1 VTSEIQKSITN
12 MESVIL
18 DPEVS
23 KTSSLTARVSI
34 AACGVASILL
44 ASLHMLSPEFE
55 PSWRMV
61 SEYAL
66 GHYGW
71 VLSFMFICWAISS
84 WALAFTVKSQVQ
96 TKGGRIG
103 LVFLFLSG
111 IGAAMA
117 SVFEVPTMLHN
128 VAAIV
133 GIPTFPVA
141 ALLISNS
148 LTRNQTWWPARR
160 ILLLAA
166 NCTWIAIV
174 LFMAT
179 MVILIATYTQSGGD
193 MNAAPATT
201 LPAGVIAINGWANRL
216 LILVDLAWM
225 STVAWQAI
233 RLRIVR

>member
-1 VTSEIQKSITN
+1 

-18 DPEVS
+18 NPEVS

-44 ASLHMLSPEFE
+44 ASLHILSPEFK

-66 GHYGW
+66 GHYEW

-84 WALAFTVKSQVQ
+84 WALAFTIKSQVQ
-96 TKGGRIG
+96 TRRGRIG

-133 GIPTFPVA
+133 GLPTFPVA
-141 ALLISNS
+141 AMLISNS
-148 LTRNQTWWPARR
+148 LTRTQAWWPARK
-160 ILLLAA
+160 ILLLTA

-174 LFMAT
+174 LFIAT
-179 MVILIATYTQSGGD
+179 MVILIVTYTQSGGD
-193 MNAAPATT
+193 MSAAPATT

-216 LILVDLAWM
+216 LILVDWTWT
-225 STVAWQAI
+225 STVAWQTI
-233 RLRIVR
+233 RLRIVK